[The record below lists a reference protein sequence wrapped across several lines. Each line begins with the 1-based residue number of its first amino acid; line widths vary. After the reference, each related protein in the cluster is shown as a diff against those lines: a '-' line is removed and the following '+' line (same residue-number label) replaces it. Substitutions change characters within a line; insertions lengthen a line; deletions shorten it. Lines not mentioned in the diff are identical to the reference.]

1 MLPDH
6 AAKTIR
12 DRFFSSKPVLRA
24 IAGMALVCA
33 AGAVSAQPGFPS
45 KPIRLILG
53 FAPGGATDLI
63 ARSLGSGL
71 GAALG
76 QPIVVE
82 NKAGAGGLIANE
94 YVAKAAPDGYTL
106 LLGSAAAFSILP
118 HLTAK
123 LPYDPDKDFAAVA
136 PFARI
141 SSVLIV
147 NASLPVTSIRELVA
161 YAKQRPDS
169 LNYASNGNG
178 GMLHIGME
186 IFLSMAGIRMTHV
199 PYNNLGLAMQHIVS
213 GEIQAMLISPVLAM
227 SQVRSGRVRALGIS
241 TARRSEYVPDI
252 PSIDEAGVKGYNSY
266 TWFGVFAPAGTPHPI
281 IERLNAAINS
291 VSGQA
296 DMIEQLRK
304 DAAERFPG
312 TPEDLATLVRV
323 ELDMYGKV
331 IRQIGLQKQ

>member
-1 MLPDH
+1 MSPNLTVLSLLGRFLSPTRIPAAIGVVAML
-6 AAKTIR
+6 
-12 DRFFSSKPVLRA
+12 
-24 IAGMALVCA
+24 CA
-33 AGAVSAQPGFPS
+33 FGQVSAQQNFPS

-63 ARSLGSGL
+63 ARSLGAGL

-94 YVAKAAPDGYTL
+94 YVAKATPDGYSL

-118 HLTAK
+118 HLAAK
-123 LPYDPDKDFAAVA
+123 LPYDPVKDIAAVA

-147 NASLPVTSIRELVA
+147 NAALPVTSVRELVA
-161 YAKQRPDS
+161 YAKQKPDG

-186 IFLSMAGIRMTHV
+186 IFQSMAGIHMTHV

-227 SQVRSGRVRALGIS
+227 SQVRSGRVRALGI
-241 TARRSEYVPDI
+241 TTLRRSEYVPEI
-252 PSIDEAGVKGYNSY
+252 PTIDEAGVKGYNSY
-266 TWFGVFAPAGTPHPI
+266 TWFGVFAPAGTPRPV
-281 IERLNAAINS
+281 IERLNASINS
-291 VSGQA
+291 VSAQPE
-296 DMIEQLRK
+296 MIEQLRK

-323 ELDMYGKV
+323 ELEMYGKV